1 MAIDPEV
8 ISPSSKKASKL
19 GQYIP
24 KWVFYSAGGL
34 GVFVL
39 VGLIKALLP
48 VIGMAF
54 LLAFIWSQSTT
65 TKKYWE
71 ICSPRIQAFFER
83 PLDELSSDNEMVNG
97 WDCPIED
104 VNYKD

>member
-8 ISPSSKKASKL
+8 ISPSSQKGNRAGKCL
-19 GQYIP
+19 P
-24 KWVFYSAGGL
+24 KWVIYSAGGF
-34 GVFVL
+34 GVLVL

-65 TKKYWE
+65 TRRY
-71 ICSPRIQAFFER
+71 
-83 PLDELSSDNEMVNG
+83 
-97 WDCPIED
+97 
-104 VNYKD
+104 